1 MLVPAGHQMVNLRLR
16 AHFSEADWAAEQMK
30 GLSHYF
36 FLCKLADAI
45 DEDWPA
51 VLSDLEAMK
60 QILINRNNMLFN
72 VTMEEEGW
80 SSFQPLAHEFIDA
93 IPALTVRPS
102 DWDPKLP
109 TEFEGMTIPSQV
121 NYVGKGLNL
130 YPLGYRFHGS
140 IHVITRHLRNVWLWE
155 KVRLQGG
162 AYGAFCQFDRLSGTL
177 SFVSYRDPNLLKT
190 LETFDRSATFL
201 RDLDLTDDERVK
213 GTIGTIGDMDQ
224 YRLPDAKGYVS
235 MTRQLSGETDE
246 DRQRIR
252 EEVLGTSSADF
263 HDFVQS
269 LDAVKEK
276 GLVKVLGSQSAMQET
291 LKDRPGWLEVTKVL

>member
-1 MLVPAGHQMVNLRLR
+1 MAVEIVFLPLRLVLLHHGR
-16 AHFSEADWAAEQMK
+16 SGIQ
-30 GLSHYF
+30 GR
-36 FLCKLADAI
+36 I
-45 DEDWPA
+45 DQSFC
-51 VLSDLEAMK
+51 V
-60 QILINRNNMLFN
+60 
-72 VTMEEEGW
+72 VT
-80 SSFQPLAHEFIDA
+80 
-93 IPALTVRPS
+93 R
-102 DWDPKLP
+102 DPKLP